1 VAMIREIVKSA
12 GHTYKLNL
20 PDEMLGKTVEIIAY
34 EVGPLP
40 QANIVDPNEKLQDI
54 KKKYA
59 QYPLI
64 SHSDYE
70 FNRDEANDYE

>member
-1 VAMIREIVKSA
+1 MIREIVKSA

-34 EVGPLP
+34 EVDAV
-40 QANIVDPNEKLQDI
+40 QQDDIIDPNEKLQDI
-54 KKKYA
+54 KKKNA
-59 QYPLI
+59 RYPLI
-64 SHSDYE
+64 SHSGYQ